1 MSPEISSETLA
12 TVLTG
17 KPVVNITT
25 LLYLVKIT
33 VYSSD
38 DHHCFVVTITESLAN
53 ITVLI
58 Q

>member
-1 MSPEISSETLA
+1 M
-12 TVLTG
+12 
-17 KPVVNITT
+17 NITT

-38 DHHCFVVTITESLAN
+38 DHHCFVVNITESLAN